1 MKLQEMKEK
10 KKGIFKSAKTAA
22 VCICVAAVVTGCGA
36 GGQKKESYLEP
47 IAEKVEG
54 YNNRLY
60 GIKEDMSVFYPDEA
74 IKLAEEYMENTQ
86 EYTARD
92 LYEKWEDPEHYRNIF
107 FDDAKTRFDSQYGDD
122 WKITYEEKETTKLS
136 QEKVDQLTREYQ
148 RDPITVYPKSVFPV
162 IYMAGSKDEQKLKD
176 WFDQEEVKEAY
187 EVTVDMKI
195 EGSKGE
201 GENEA
206 KAIVVN
212 YGGDWI
218 LYGNSSPDALVYELE
233 FH

>member
-1 MKLQEMKEK
+1 M
-10 KKGIFKSAKTAA
+10 
-22 VCICVAAVVTGCGA
+22 
-36 GGQKKESYLEP
+36 
-47 IAEKVEG
+47 EG

-107 FDDAKTRFDSQYGDD
+107 FDDAKTRFYSQYGDD
-122 WKITYEEKETTKLS
+122 WKITYEEKEATKLS

-162 IYMAGSKDEQKLKD
+162 IYMTGSKDEQKLKD
-176 WFDQEEVKEAY
+176 WFCQEEVKEAY

-233 FH
+233 FN